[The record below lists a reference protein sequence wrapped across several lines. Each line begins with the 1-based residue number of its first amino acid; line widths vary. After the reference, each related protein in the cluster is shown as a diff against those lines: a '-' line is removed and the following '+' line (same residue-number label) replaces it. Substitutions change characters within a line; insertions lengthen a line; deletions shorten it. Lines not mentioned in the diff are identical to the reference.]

1 MVQYASARKR
11 SLMKYIPEQGDIVWI
26 NFDPSAG
33 KEITKRRPAFVISRK
48 SFNQH
53 TEMSI
58 VAPITNQIK
67 GMKLEIVLPEK
78 MNTAGAILVHQLKSI
93 DYKNREI
100 IFIETAPQ
108 AIIEQVISFAQLI
121 IK

>member
-1 MVQYASARKR
+1 
-11 SLMKYIPEQGDIVWI
+11 MKYIPEQGDIVWI

-53 TEMSI
+53 TDLSI
-58 VAPITNQIK
+58 VAPITSQIK

-78 MNTAGAILVHQLKSI
+78 MNIVGAVLVHQLKSI

-100 IFIETAPQ
+100 IFIEKAPQ
-108 AIIEQVISFAQLI
+108 AIIEQVLLFAQLI
-121 IK
+121 IN

>member
-1 MVQYASARKR
+1 
-11 SLMKYIPEQGDIVWI
+11 MKYIPEQGDIVWI